1 MAYDGPDKWKYDTG
15 VREHT
20 IYRTFKPDSAIT
32 FSINAIEVKKNTIKK
47 KRDVT
52 LWSIYQENKEQMDK
66 PLTKLLEEQLSTKVE
81 GFEATKAYLKNN
93 VALRR
98 TLNYMVRNLY
108 YEYSNTSIQYQVP
121 MTAQPSPAVR
131 SLLLCTINNKAY

>member
-1 MAYDGPDKWKYDTG
+1 
-15 VREHT
+15 
-20 IYRTFKPDSAIT
+20 
-32 FSINAIEVKKNTIKK
+32 
-47 KRDVT
+47 
-52 LWSIYQENKEQMDK
+52 MDK